1 MIYIKKKGLSDEL
14 KQKIIG
20 IRKSEMWK
28 RIDKD
33 DSDAI
38 RKVFDYEFPKGEIK
52 ELLLSEQGGLC
63 AYCMKRIRPD
73 SSSRIEHFIP
83 LSTDKEKAIEAIE
96 YSKGNVELAIDCL
109 YNGIPKN
116 RNNSMDC
123 NFGDDDNDSER
134 DEHGEDFE
142 DISYLLKNFCI
153 IIILLSKE
161 KGKSIEE
168 ILGIIQKYNF
178 RLFNFIKENEEE
190 FNSYLSLTITDQGYE
205 LFENFKK
212 GKETFGSF
220 NFQYKI
226 FDPNCNINVI
236 NNYINKNDIGND
248 LEDEEFEL
256 EDDKDEK
263 DNKDLNQN
271 EIDSLFNKVLKK
283 ILIKDNEEPIKSY
296 NKICIPSF
304 QYKKRNN
311 EKENIEDKKNE
322 NLKLIEYELLDYN
335 EEINFCIENLTNNEI
350 KFSFPSFKKIEDNKD
365 FKIIKNDFIIA
376 VINPDLVLDYHLP
389 AMNIFYIN
397 KEHWIKINN

>member
-1 MIYIKKKGLSDEL
+1 MNSEEKLN
-14 KQKIIG
+14 KINENKINN
-20 IRKSEMWK
+20 
-28 RIDKD
+28 
-33 DSDAI
+33 
-38 RKVFDYEFPKGEIK
+38 DYTKEIQQ
-52 ELLLSEQGGLC
+52 LLDMG
-63 AYCMKRIRPD
+63 
-73 SSSRIEHFIP
+73 F
-83 LSTDKEKAIEAIE
+83 DKEKAIDAIE
-96 YSKGNVELAIDCL
+96 YSKGNVELAIDYL

-205 LFENFKK
+205 LYENFKK

-248 LEDEEFEL
+248 LEEEFEI

-263 DNKDLNQN
+263 DNKELNLNKTKEEENKTIKRLQELGDFTEEEAIQAYYCCDKN
-271 EIDSLFNKVLKK
+271 EELAANYLFEQMN
-283 ILIKDNEEPIKSY
+283 KDNIINI
-296 NKICIPSF
+296 NKI
-304 QYKKRNN
+304 
-311 EKENIEDKKNE
+311 
-322 NLKLIEYELLDYN
+322 NL
-335 EEINFCIENLTNNEI
+335 
-350 KFSFPSFKKIEDNKD
+350 NK
-365 FKIIKNDFIIA
+365 
-376 VINPDLVLDYHLP
+376 
-389 AMNIFYIN
+389 
-397 KEHWIKINN
+397 

>member
-1 MIYIKKKGLSDEL
+1 MNSEEKLN
-14 KQKIIG
+14 KINENKINN
-20 IRKSEMWK
+20 
-28 RIDKD
+28 
-33 DSDAI
+33 
-38 RKVFDYEFPKGEIK
+38 DYTKEIQQ
-52 ELLLSEQGGLC
+52 LLDMG
-63 AYCMKRIRPD
+63 
-73 SSSRIEHFIP
+73 F
-83 LSTDKEKAIEAIE
+83 DKEKAIDAIE
-96 YSKGNVELAIDCL
+96 YSKGNVELAIDYL

-205 LFENFKK
+205 LYENFKK

-236 NNYINKNDIGND
+236 NNYMNKNDIGND
-248 LEDEEFEL
+248 LEEEFEI

-263 DNKDLNQN
+263 DNKELN
-271 EIDSLFNKVLKK
+271 LNKTK
-283 ILIKDNEEPIKSY
+283 EE
-296 NKICIPSF
+296 
-304 QYKKRNN
+304 
-311 EKENIEDKKNE
+311 EN
-322 NLKLIEYELLDYN
+322 
-335 EEINFCIENLTNNEI
+335 
-350 KFSFPSFKKIEDNKD
+350 
-365 FKIIKNDFIIA
+365 KIIKRLQELGDFTEEEAIQAYYCCDKNEELAANYLFEQMNKDNII
-376 VINPDLVLDYHLP
+376 N
-389 AMNIFYIN
+389 IN
-397 KEHWIKINN
+397 KINLNK

>member
-1 MIYIKKKGLSDEL
+1 M
-14 KQKIIG
+14 
-20 IRKSEMWK
+20 KSEEK
-28 RIDKD
+28 LNKINENK
-33 DSDAI
+33 I
-38 RKVFDYEFPKGEIK
+38 NNDYTKEIQQ
-52 ELLLSEQGGLC
+52 LLDMG
-63 AYCMKRIRPD
+63 
-73 SSSRIEHFIP
+73 F
-83 LSTDKEKAIEAIE
+83 DKEKAIDAIE
-96 YSKGNVELAIDCL
+96 YSKGNVELAIDYL

-168 ILGIIQKYNF
+168 ILEIIQKYNF

-205 LFENFKK
+205 LYENFKK

-248 LEDEEFEL
+248 LEEEFEID
-256 EDDKDEK
+256 DDKDEK
-263 DNKDLNQN
+263 DNKDLNLN
-271 EIDSLFNKVLKK
+271 KNKEEENKVIKRLQELGDFTEEEAIQAYYCCDKNEE
-283 ILIKDNEEPIKSY
+283 LAANYLFEQMNKDNIINI
-296 NKICIPSF
+296 NKI
-304 QYKKRNN
+304 N
-311 EKENIEDKKNE
+311 
-322 NLKLIEYELLDYN
+322 
-335 EEINFCIENLTNNEI
+335 
-350 KFSFPSFKKIEDNKD
+350 
-365 FKIIKNDFIIA
+365 
-376 VINPDLVLDYHLP
+376 
-389 AMNIFYIN
+389 IN
-397 KEHWIKINN
+397 K

>member
-1 MIYIKKKGLSDEL
+1 MMNSEEKLN
-14 KQKIIG
+14 KINENKINN
-20 IRKSEMWK
+20 
-28 RIDKD
+28 
-33 DSDAI
+33 
-38 RKVFDYEFPKGEIK
+38 DYTKEIQQ
-52 ELLLSEQGGLC
+52 LLDMG
-63 AYCMKRIRPD
+63 
-73 SSSRIEHFIP
+73 F
-83 LSTDKEKAIEAIE
+83 DKEKAIDAIE
-96 YSKGNVELAIDCL
+96 YSKGNVEFAIDYL

-205 LFENFKK
+205 LYENFKK

-248 LEDEEFEL
+248 LEEEFEI

-263 DNKDLNQN
+263 DNKELN
-271 EIDSLFNKVLKK
+271 LNKTK
-283 ILIKDNEEPIKSY
+283 EE
-296 NKICIPSF
+296 
-304 QYKKRNN
+304 
-311 EKENIEDKKNE
+311 EN
-322 NLKLIEYELLDYN
+322 
-335 EEINFCIENLTNNEI
+335 
-350 KFSFPSFKKIEDNKD
+350 
-365 FKIIKNDFIIA
+365 KIIKRLQELGDFTEEEAIQAYYCCDKNEELAANYLFEQMNKDNII
-376 VINPDLVLDYHLP
+376 N
-389 AMNIFYIN
+389 IN
-397 KEHWIKINN
+397 KINLNK